1 MLRQAQH
8 EDVVPGLTLS
18 LSKGEAPVRAA
29 ASEAWPA
36 GLLPCNMAAIPLE
49 MAMSEI
55 PEPSGKP
62 VNPASNLPE
71 LTVSEL
77 AHRVKAVV
85 EDQFGLVRV
94 RGEIS
99 KMTRPASGHL
109 YLTLKDDKAVLESVC
124 WRGTVGRIGV
134 LPQEGSEVVCVGRL
148 TTYPGRSQYQLIIE
162 RIELAGIGAL
172 MALLDQRRRKLMAEG
187 LFAAERKRPLPYLP
201 AVVGVITSPTG
212 AVIHDILHRLRERF
226 PRHVLLWPVA
236 VQGAGA
242 AEQVAA
248 AIAGFNRLVPG
259 GAPPRPDVLI
269 VARGG
274 GSIEDLWA
282 FNEEIVVRAAAASA
296 IPLISAVG
304 HETDTTLIDFASDRR
319 APTPTAAAEMAVP
332 VRLDL
337 MADLTALAQRL
348 DRGVRRWLADRR
360 TAVLALARGLRG
372 PRQALH
378 LATQRLDDIGSRL
391 PRALAAAVRARA
403 ARLDAAAAG
412 LRPALLRRD
421 LGERRRRLDDLSRA
435 LPRAWGRRFKESVTA
450 LGERAR
456 VLESL
461 SYRRTLERGFAVLRA
476 EGGHPIVTAAAAR
489 PGMAVDIEFKDG
501 HRGARIAGQAGDAG
515 AKPKRSRS
523 GGGEQGSLL

>member
-1 MLRQAQH
+1 M
-8 EDVVPGLTLS
+8 P
-18 LSKGEAPVRAA
+18 
-29 ASEAWPA
+29 
-36 GLLPCNMAAIPLE
+36 
-49 MAMSEI
+49 MSEI
-55 PEPSGKP
+55 PPNP
-62 VNPASNLPE
+62 DTPARPASNLPE
-71 LTVSEL
+71 LSVSEL
-77 AHRVKAVV
+77 AHRIKAVV

-99 KMTRPASGHL
+99 KLTRPASGHL
-109 YLTLKDDKAVLESVC
+109 YLTLKDERAVLEAVC
-124 WRGTVGRIGV
+124 WRGTLGRIGAM
-134 LPQEGSEVVCVGRL
+134 PQEGAEVVCVGRL
-148 TTYPGRSQYQLIIE
+148 TTYPGRSQYQLVIE
-162 RIELAGIGAL
+162 RIELAGVGAL
-172 MALLDQRRRKLMAEG
+172 MALLDQRRRTLAAEG

-248 AIAGFNRLVPG
+248 AIAGFNRLSPR

-282 FNEEIVVRAAAASA
+282 FNEEIVVRAAAASN

-304 HETDTTLIDFASDRR
+304 HETDTTLIDFAADRR

-337 MADLTALAQRL
+337 MADVAALAQRL
-348 DRGVRRWLADRR
+348 DGGVRRWLGERR
-360 TAVLALARGLRG
+360 TGLTALARGLRG

-378 LATQRLDDIGSRL
+378 LATQRLDDIGLRL

-403 ARLDAAAAG
+403 ARLGAAAAG
-412 LRPALLRRD
+412 LRPRLLRRD
-421 LGERRRRLDDLSRA
+421 LVERRRRLDDVAHA
-435 LPRAWGRRFKESVTA
+435 LPRAWRRGFKESVTA
-450 LGERAR
+450 LGERGR
-456 VLESL
+456 VLESV
-461 SYRRTLERGFAVLRA
+461 SYRRTLERGFAVVRA
-476 EGGHPIVTAAAAR
+476 QGGRPIVAAADAR
-489 PGMAVDIEFKDG
+489 PGLAVAIEFKDG
-501 HRGARIAGQAGDAG
+501 RRAARMAGQPEDLN
-515 AKPKRSRS
+515 PKRPRAD
-523 GGGEQGSLL
+523 EDDQGKLW